1 MYNVDFTCREI
12 IFHIQVLK
20 QNSFSTQLIQ
30 QAITEAEVAMSSI
43 W

>member
-1 MYNVDFTCREI
+1 MYNVDFTCRE